1 MRGTHI
7 HDHASGKE
15 AVLGHTPI
23 PFGEAEE
30 ANQRL
35 AKTHM
40 DSMIPPLERVLDES
54 NEVDANDL
62 GTHDLLEASMDSG
75 IGHLQTDL
83 LLAPLLLE

>member
-1 MRGTHI
+1 
-7 HDHASGKE
+7 
-15 AVLGHTPI
+15 
-23 PFGEAEE
+23 
-30 ANQRL
+30 
-35 AKTHM
+35 M
-40 DSMIPPLERVLDES
+40 DPMIPPLERVLDES